1 MKKILSPVMRIMK
14 GKMLRY
20 VPGMITCLE
29 FEQFIDDYLDKELTP
44 KETAAFERH
53 LKLCRECR
61 EYLKAYQ
68 NSIALG
74 KAVFAENNDDFL
86 IPKDVPNDLLQAIL
100 EARQQ
105 KETG

>member
-14 GKMLRY
+14 GTMLRY
-20 VPGMITCLE
+20 IPGMITCSE

-44 KETAAFERH
+44 KQTVVFERH

-68 NSIALG
+68 ASITLG
-74 KAVFAENNDDFL
+74 KAVFAENSDDRPV
-86 IPKDVPNDLLQAIL
+86 PKDVPTDLIEAIL
-100 EARQQ
+100 KARQ
-105 KETG
+105 

>member
-20 VPGMITCLE
+20 IPGMITCSE
-29 FEQFIDDYLDKELTP
+29 FEQFIDDYLDNELTP
-44 KETAAFERH
+44 KQATIFERH

-68 NSIALG
+68 RSIVLG
-74 KAVFAENNDDFL
+74 KAVFAENSDDL
-86 IPKDVPNDLLQAIL
+86 PIPQEVPTDLLQAML
-100 EARQQ
+100 EARR
-105 KETG
+105 